1 MIFKYQL
8 KNKKILLIASLAVLA
23 GGFLVF
29 MYLPI
34 IFQEGNPWPE
44 IKGIVQLKFSGEDI
58 VQLSGSDNKFM
69 TESKNGT
76 TIHDFMK
83 DRGYEFT
90 GQMGS
95 GYFFESRVGQNAIA
109 THKYYSR
116 YYSLWTI
123 TENDNNL
130 WTTTTD
136 TRGVIFQ
143 YPKELLA
150 KYVSVVEWPPVIKI
164 EAGTYFCQTIPP
176 EISGMPDITLERLV
190 DDRTYCVNIKNEGTA
205 GSVYSS
211 YVYIIAKNNKLVNV
225 SFSLQ
230 YSNCN
235 NYDEAQQKTCISE
248 REAFDIDSTVDR
260 IAQSIVIK

>member
-1 MIFKYQL
+1 MIL
-8 KNKKILLIASLAVLA
+8 EHLSKNKKILLIASLAVLVI
-23 GGFLVF
+23 GFLVF
-29 MYLPI
+29 MYSPV

-44 IKGIVQLKFSGEDI
+44 IKGIIQLKFSGKDI

-83 DRGYEFT
+83 GRGYEFA

-95 GYFFESRVGQNAIA
+95 GYFFESTTGQNAIA

-123 TENDNNL
+123 TENQNNNNSEPDNNL

-136 TRGVIFQ
+136 ARGVTFQ

-164 EAGTYFCQTIPP
+164 ETGTYSCQTTPQ
-176 EISGMPDITLERLV
+176 EISSMSDITSERLV
-190 DDRTYCVNIKNEGTA
+190 DDRTYCVNVKNEGAA

-211 YVYIIAKNNKLVNV
+211 YVYTTAKNGKLVNV
-225 SFSLQ
+225 SF
-230 YSNCN
+230 
-235 NYDEAQQKTCISE
+235 TIS
-248 REAFDIDSTVDR
+248 
-260 IAQSIVIK
+260 